1 MYKYAPH
8 LAVIFA
14 ALLWSIDALLR
25 QSLYA
30 LPALLIIAIEHG
42 VGTLIFIPFLKK
54 YWNDIKGLAQSGWI
68 SILWISLLGGMG
80 GTYFYTKAL
89 SYVGYIDLSIV
100 VLLQKLQPVF
110 AMSLAAIILKEK
122 LSKKY
127 ILLAFLAIIGGYLV
141 TFGKNSVPNWD
152 DNTLIAALLAL
163 LAAFC
168 WGSSTAIAKKALVN
182 LHYSAVTG
190 LRLAVTTLIRLI
202 IIIIF
207 NFEILNVDI
216 SLNQW
221 SMIIV
226 IVLSSGTFA
235 LFIYYY
241 GLNKLP
247 ASHTTLFEL
256 FWPLSAVIIDWIRNG
271 ESLAFMQLLGAAFLL
286 LSTTLLAQ
294 ENSNE

>member
-14 ALLWSIDALLR
+14 ALLWSVDALLR

-30 LPALLIIAIEHG
+30 LPAILIIAIEHG

-54 YWNDIKGLAQSGWI
+54 YWSDIKGLLQSGWI

-80 GTYFYTKAL
+80 GTYFYTRAL

-141 TFGKNSVPNWD
+141 TFGKNSVSNWD
-152 DNTLIAALLAL
+152 ENTLIAALHAL

-168 WGSSTAIAKKALVN
+168 WGSSTAIAKKALVS

-190 LRLAVTTLIRLI
+190 LRLAVTTLISLI

-221 SMIIV
+221 SMIII

>member
-8 LAVIFA
+8 FAVIFA
-14 ALLWSIDALLR
+14 ALLWSVDALLR

-30 LPALLIIAIEHG
+30 LPALLIITIEHA

-54 YWNDIKGLAQSGWI
+54 YWNDIKRLLQSGWI

-168 WGSSTAIAKKALVN
+168 WGSSTAIAKKALVS

-190 LRLAVTTLIRLI
+190 LRLAVTTLISLI

-221 SMIIV
+221 NMIII

-256 FWPLSAVIIDWIRNG
+256 FWPLSAVIIDWMRNG
-271 ESLAFMQLLGAAFLL
+271 EPLAFMQLLGAAFLL
-286 LSTTLLAQ
+286 LSTTLLAR
-294 ENSNE
+294 ENLNE

>member
-25 QSLYA
+25 QSLYS
-30 LPALLIIAIEHG
+30 LPALLIINIEHG
-42 VGTLIFIPFLKK
+42 IGALIFIPFLKK
-54 YWNDIKGLAQSGWI
+54 YWNDIKGLLKSGWI
-68 SILWISLLGGMG
+68 SMLWISLLGGMG

-127 ILLAFLAIIGGYLV
+127 IILALLAIIGGYLV
-141 TFGKNSVPNWD
+141 TFGKNLVPEWD
-152 DNTLIAALLAL
+152 DNTLIAALFAL

-168 WGSSTAIAKKALVN
+168 WGSSTAIAKKALVS

-190 LRLAVTTLIRLI
+190 LRLALTTLISLI

-221 SMIIV
+221 SMIII

-241 GLNKLP
+241 GLHKLP

-256 FWPLSAVIIDWIRNG
+256 FWPLSAVIIDWIRDG
-271 ESLAFMQLLGAAFLL
+271 EPLAFMQLLGAAFLL
-286 LSTTLLAQ
+286 LSTTLITQ

>member
-14 ALLWSIDALLR
+14 ALLWSVDALLR

-30 LPALLIIAIEHG
+30 LPAILIIAIEHG

-54 YWNDIKGLAQSGWI
+54 YWSDIKGLLQSGWI

-152 DNTLIAALLAL
+152 DNTLIAALHAL

-168 WGSSTAIAKKALVN
+168 WGSSTAIAKKALVS

-190 LRLAVTTLIRLI
+190 LRLAVTTLISLI

-221 SMIIV
+221 SMIII

-271 ESLAFMQLLGAAFLL
+271 ESLAFMQLLGACLL
-286 LSTTLLAQ
+286 YTSP
-294 ENSNE
+294 SPRDRG

>member
-1 MYKYAPH
+1 MHKYTPH
-8 LAVIFA
+8 FAVIFA

-30 LPALLIIAIEHG
+30 LPTLLIITIEHG
-42 VGTLIFIPFLKK
+42 VGTLIFLPFLKK
-54 YWNDIKGLAQSGWI
+54 YWNDIKGLLQYGWI

-100 VLLQKLQPVF
+100 VLLQKLQPFF

-122 LSKKY
+122 LSRKY
-127 ILLAFLAIIGGYLV
+127 IILAFLAIIGGYLV
-141 TFGKNSVPNWD
+141 TFGKTSVLDWEND
-152 DNTLIAALLAL
+152 TLIAALFAL

-168 WGSSTAIAKKALVN
+168 WGSSTAIAKKALVS

-190 LRLAVTTLIRLI
+190 LRLAITTSISLI

-221 SMIIV
+221 SMIII

-271 ESLAFMQLLGAAFLL
+271 EPLAFMQLLGAAFLL
-286 LSTTLLAQ
+286 LSTTLLMQ

>member
-14 ALLWSIDALLR
+14 ALLWSVDALLR

-30 LPALLIIAIEHG
+30 LPALLIITIEHD
-42 VGTLIFIPFLKK
+42 VGTLIFIPFLRK
-54 YWNDIKGLAQSGWI
+54 YWNDIKGLLQSGWI

-152 DNTLIAALLAL
+152 ENTLIAALFAL

-168 WGSSTAIAKKALVN
+168 WGSSTAIAKKALVS

-190 LRLAVTTLIRLI
+190 LRLAVTTLISLI

-221 SMIIV
+221 SMIII

-247 ASHTTLFEL
+247 ASHTTLLEL

-271 ESLAFMQLLGAAFLL
+271 EPLEFMLMLGATFLL
-286 LSTTLLAQ
+286 LSTTLLAK

>member
-8 LAVIFA
+8 IAVIFA

-25 QSLYA
+25 QSLYT
-30 LPALLIIAIEHG
+30 LPTLLIISIEHG
-42 VGTLIFIPFLKK
+42 LGALIFIPFLKK
-54 YWNDIKGLAQSGWI
+54 YWDDIKGLLQSGWI

-122 LSKKY
+122 LYKKY
-127 ILLAFLAIIGGYLV
+127 IVLAFLAIIGGYLV
-141 TFGKNSVPNWD
+141 TFGKNTVPNWD
-152 DNTLIAALLAL
+152 DNTLIAALFAL

-168 WGSSTAIAKKALVN
+168 WGSSTAIAKKALVS

-190 LRLAVTTLIRLI
+190 LRLAITTLISLI

-207 NFEILNVDI
+207 NFDILNVDI

-221 SMIIV
+221 SMIII
-226 IVLSSGTFA
+226 IVLSSGTLA

-256 FWPLSAVIIDWIRNG
+256 FWPLSAVIIDWIRSG
-271 ESLAFMQLLGAAFLL
+271 EPLAFMQLLGAALLL
-286 LSTTLLAQ
+286 LSTTLLAH

>member
-8 LAVIFA
+8 FAVIFA

-25 QSLYA
+25 QSLYT
-30 LPALLIIAIEHG
+30 LPVLLIISIEHG
-42 VGTLIFIPFLKK
+42 LGALIFIPFLKK
-54 YWNDIKGLAQSGWI
+54 YWDDIKGLLQSGWI

-122 LSKKY
+122 LYKKY
-127 ILLAFLAIIGGYLV
+127 IVLAFLAIIGGYLV
-141 TFGKNSVPNWD
+141 TFGKNTVPNWD
-152 DNTLIAALLAL
+152 DNTLIAALFAL

-168 WGSSTAIAKKALVN
+168 WGSSTAIAKKALVS

-190 LRLAVTTLIRLI
+190 LRLAITTLISLI

-207 NFEILNVDI
+207 NFDILNVDI

-221 SMIIV
+221 SMIII
-226 IVLSSGTFA
+226 IVLSSGTLA

-271 ESLAFMQLLGAAFLL
+271 EPLAFMQLLGAALLL
-286 LSTTLLAQ
+286 LSTTILAH